1 MTYNDKS
8 IKKCIFANSFDI
20 CRRWFYILHNYFF
33 MKFHHKKKKYDL
45 FMIILSNSSR
55 LWLCTVEYGYL
66 FIYFFLWWEVHKKG
80 IDNTLFFIYR
90 QVNKA
95 LRYILVDSIF
105 FVECYVMWHFLN
117 RHLREVTPHISF
129 IFLNFKNQ
137 THFNHSVVFLIMCTK
152 NQFILYVL

>member
-1 MTYNDKS
+1 MIMY
-8 IKKCIFANSFDI
+8 
-20 CRRWFYILHNYFF
+20 RWIW
-33 MKFHHKKKKYDL
+33 
-45 FMIILSNSSR
+45 I
-55 LWLCTVEYGYL
+55 
-66 FIYFFLWWEVHKKG
+66 FIYFFLWWEGHKNAL
-80 IDNTLFFIYR
+80 IIHFFYLHR

-137 THFNHSVVFLIMCTK
+137 THFNHSVVFLIICTK
-152 NQFILYVL
+152 NQFILYVLHVIRSPYIFWKIYYWLWFTGQYFCLDIKN